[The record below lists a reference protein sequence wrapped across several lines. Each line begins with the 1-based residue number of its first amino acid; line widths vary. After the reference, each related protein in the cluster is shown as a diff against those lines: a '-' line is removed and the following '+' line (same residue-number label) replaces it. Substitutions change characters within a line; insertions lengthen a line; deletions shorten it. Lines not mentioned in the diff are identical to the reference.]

1 MNETFFAADAG
12 FFINA
17 KSWLTL
23 RHMNKA
29 KKTIFE
35 LTTTDVEAYRRQPKK
50 PLVLVCDSV
59 RSMNNVGS
67 LFRTCD
73 AFGIERMVL
82 CGITGRPPHPEIAKT
97 ALGADE
103 SVRWEYET
111 DALEACRRLKSEGY
125 DIVVLEQAHGSIDPR
140 GFNPEPGRR
149 YALVVGNEVDGV
161 SQEIVDLADIVIEI
175 AQCGV
180 KHSLNVA
187 VSGGIALWA
196 MASKFA

>member
-1 MNETFFAADAG
+1 
-12 FFINA
+12 
-17 KSWLTL
+17 
-23 RHMNKA
+23 MNKA

-140 GFNPEPGRR
+140 GFTPEPGRR

-161 SQEIVDLADIVIEI
+161 SQKIVDLADIVIEI

>member
-1 MNETFFAADAG
+1 MDKT
-12 FFINA
+12 
-17 KSWLTL
+17 
-23 RHMNKA
+23 

-35 LTTTDVEAYRRQPKK
+35 LTTTDVETYRNATKL

-73 AFGIERMVL
+73 AFGVEYMLL

-103 SVRWEYET
+103 SVKWEYEP
-111 DALEACRRLKSEGY
+111 DVVDACRRLQSDGCR
-125 DIVVLEQAHGSIDPR
+125 IVVLEQAHGSITPEQFR
-140 GFNPEPGRR
+140 PEPDVQ
-149 YALVVGNEVDGV
+149 YALVVGNEVEGV
-161 SQEIVDLADIVIEI
+161 SQHVVDMADVVIEI
-175 AQCGV
+175 PQCGV

-196 MASKFA
+196 IASKMGVNLCK